1 MKKRF
6 NVTGTCIPEKHYMV
20 DISNKLDSILKL
32 VNNEEYFIINRP
44 RQYGKTTTLY
54 MLERYLNK
62 FKDYLVISISFEGI
76 GDLIFEDEKIF
87 SKEFLQ
93 IMSDSLLINNE
104 TLSEYLEQQKEH
116 VENFIDLSRVITKFI
131 IKIKRKVVLMIDEV
145 DKSSNNQLFLSF
157 LGLLRNKYLLRNVG
171 KDYTFHNVVL
181 AGVHDVKQASKIY
194 DFDMVAYS
202 CEEMS
207 RRFLTKDLKIRS
219 DEEHKYNS
227 PWNIASDFDVDMSF
241 SIEEIKTMLDDY
253 VENKKV
259 DLDKEYFAEKLYFY
273 TSGYPFLVSK
283 LCKIIDEKIMNE
295 NELKWEREYLDLAVK
310 ELLNESNT
318 NFDSLIKNIENN
330 KELSQVIDNLLIKGV
345 KLNFNIHNPD
355 INLGYLY
362 GIFKDDKGN
371 LKINNRIYEQ
381 LIYNY
386 RISKIQTS
394 SNFYNY
400 NSKENFIDSNGNL
413 DIRKVLLKFQ
423 EFMKHEYSQRREA
436 FLEEDGRL
444 VFLAFLS
451 PIING
456 SGFAFKE
463 VKGGEEKR
471 FDIVITY
478 NKKMYILE
486 LKIWRGEEY
495 HKKGLI
501 QLAEYLDQY
510 GLDKG
515 YLLIF
520 DLRKST
526 NLIGEVEENYIGT
539 ENSNKK
545 IIQVYC

>member
-62 FKDYLVISISFEGI
+62 LTDYLVISISFEGI
-76 GDLIFEDEKIF
+76 GDLIFEDEKVF

-104 TLSEYLEQQKEH
+104 ALSEYLEQQKSK

-131 IKIKRKVVLMIDEV
+131 IKVKRKVVLMIDEV

-181 AGVHDVKQASKIY
+181 AGVHDIKTLK
-194 DFDMVAYS
+194 
-202 CEEMS
+202 
-207 RRFLTKDLKIRS
+207 LKIRS

-241 SIEEIKTMLDDY
+241 SVSEIKTMLDDY
-253 VENKKV
+253 VKNKEV

-283 LCKIIDEKIMNE
+283 LCKIIDEKIMDE
-295 NELKWEREYLDLAVK
+295 NELRWEKQYLELAVK

-330 KELSQVIDNLLIKGV
+330 KELSQVVDNLLIKGV
-345 KLNFNIHNPD
+345 RLNFNIHNPD

-400 NSKENFIDSNGNL
+400 NSKENFIDSNGDL

-423 EFMKHEYSQRREA
+423 EFMKHEYSQKREA

-486 LKIWRGEEY
+486 LKIWRGQEY
-495 HKKGLI
+495 HRKGLI

-510 GLDKG
+510 GLDRG

-526 NLIGEVEENYIGT
+526 NLTGEVAENYIGI
-539 ENSNKK
+539 ENNNKK

>member
-6 NVTGTCIPEKHYMV
+6 NVTGTCIPERHYMV

-76 GDLIFEDEKIF
+76 GDLIFQDEKVF

-93 IMSDSLLINNE
+93 IMSDSLLLNSQA
-104 TLSEYLEQQKEH
+104 LSECLEEQKPH

-131 IKIKRKVVLMIDEV
+131 VKAKRKVVLMIDEV

-171 KDYTFHNVVL
+171 KDYTFHNVIL
-181 AGVHDVKQASKIY
+181 AGVHDVKSLK
-194 DFDMVAYS
+194 
-202 CEEMS
+202 
-207 RRFLTKDLKIRS
+207 LKIRP

-241 SIEEIKTMLDDY
+241 SIDEIKTMLDDY
-253 VENKKV
+253 VENKEV
-259 DLDKEYFAEKLYFY
+259 NLDKEYFAEKIYFY

-283 LCKIIDEKIMNE
+283 LCKIVDEKIMVKD
-295 NELKWEREYLDLAVK
+295 ELKWEKEYLQIAVK
-310 ELLNESNT
+310 ELLKESNT
-318 NFDSLIKNIENN
+318 NFHSLIKNIENN
-330 KELSQVIDNLLIKGV
+330 KDLQELVRKIILDGYEITYNEDNPLITMGV
-345 KLNFNIHNPD
+345 T
-355 INLGYLY
+355 Y
-362 GIFKDDKGN
+362 GIFKNSHGKV
-371 LKINNRIYEQ
+371 KIHNRIYEQ
-381 LIYNY
+381 RIYNY
-386 RISKIQTS
+386 MISLIETKI
-394 SNFYNY
+394 NLGFYTERERY
-400 NSKENFIDSNGNL
+400 LKPNGDL
-413 DIRKVLLKFQ
+413 DIKKVLKKFQ
-423 EFMKHEYSQRREA
+423 EFMKHEYSQKREG

-456 SGFAFKE
+456 AGFAFKE
-463 VKGGEEKR
+463 VQGGEEKR

-495 HKKGLI
+495 HKKGLK
-501 QLAEYLDQY
+501 QLVEYLNQY
-510 GLDKG
+510 RLEEG

-520 DLRKST
+520 DFRKAT
-526 NLIGEVEENYIGT
+526 NLIGQVEETHINAEDNI
-539 ENSNKK
+539 KK
-545 IIQVYC
+545 IIGVYC